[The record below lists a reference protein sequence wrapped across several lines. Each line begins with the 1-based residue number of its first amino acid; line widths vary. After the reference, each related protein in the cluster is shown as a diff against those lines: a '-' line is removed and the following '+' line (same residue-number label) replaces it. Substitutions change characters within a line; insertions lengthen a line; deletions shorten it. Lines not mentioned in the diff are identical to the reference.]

1 MEKNIKIRILYI
13 VDQIVSITAGSE
25 RQLSQLIA
33 NLDREKF
40 EPELMV
46 LRSSEWIKPE
56 YFPCASHVLDLKS
69 VMSLAGI
76 KKLIELKNF
85 IAQGNYLIV
94 QTFFADSNVI
104 GVLAAHQAGCKIIIS
119 SRRNTGFFYSKKLLM
134 ATKFVNKYVTRFL
147 GNSDTAMREISKI
160 EKIAPN
166 RISVIY
172 NGLDSSRFE
181 VSDQM
186 ITEAAQKIHI
196 EEKQKVVGIVANLRP
211 VKDIESFIRAAGIL
225 IRSHINLRFVIIG
238 GGDSQ
243 TQTELEKLAEELNL
257 IDCIMFMGSIENPLA
272 YIRNFD
278 IGVLCSTSEG
288 LSNTLIE
295 YAASGIP
302 AVATNVGGN
311 GEVVADHKTGLLVPP
326 KNPKKL
332 AEAVDILLR
341 DNDLRKKLGE
351 NARKMATEK
360 FNLFMSVKLHQ
371 SLYTKLID
379 EALVSDND

>member
-104 GVLAAHQAGCKIIIS
+104 GVLAAHQAGCYIIIS
-119 SRRNTGFFYSKKLLM
+119 SRRDTGFFYSKKLLM

-186 ITEAAQKIHI
+186 IIEAAQKIHI